1 MRETWQVEIL
11 NERAFERVLSRLTA
25 KNRKLARLAIL
36 KTLTELGPDSVA
48 VGRSKAL
55 GAGLYELKVSI
66 PPEVLL
72 RVFFTNIGG
81 RVIIILSAYDKKA
94 NDSLRWQNHQIS
106 IARRLIKHLKENGE

>member
-1 MRETWQVEIL
+1 MHEKWQVEIL
-11 NERAFERVLSRLTA
+11 NEKAFERVLSRLTA

-48 VGRSKAL
+48 VGKSKAL

-72 RVFFTNIGG
+72 RVFFTNIAG
-81 RVIIILSAYDKKA
+81 RVIVILSAYDKKS
-94 NDSLRWQNHQIS
+94 NDSVRWQNHQIS
-106 IARRLIKHLKENGE
+106 IARRLLKTLER

>member
-1 MRETWQVEIL
+1 MRETWHVEIL
-11 NERAFERVLSRLTA
+11 NERALERVLSRLTV
-25 KNRKLARLAIL
+25 KDRKLAKLAIL

-72 RVFFTNIGG
+72 RVFFTNLGG
-81 RVIIILSAYDKKA
+81 RVIVILSAYDKKS
-94 NDSLRWQNHQIS
+94 NDSVRWQNHQIS